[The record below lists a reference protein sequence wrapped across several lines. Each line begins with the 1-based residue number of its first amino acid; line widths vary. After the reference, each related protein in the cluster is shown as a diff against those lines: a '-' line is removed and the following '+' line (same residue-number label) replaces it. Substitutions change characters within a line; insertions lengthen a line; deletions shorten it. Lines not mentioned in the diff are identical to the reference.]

1 MACVYERANRMKKT
15 IFANF
20 NGLHVHVKTA
30 TVTKT
35 ATMQQT
41 ANICKN
47 FAKKCTCLLD
57 IGKFSMVLQVLGRAW
72 SCFTITHNFIY
83 TNAELDRGSIKSS
96 LRYGLSP
103 SYRLTKEQCWTVLD
117 YHVLIYIGY
126 LQYVCFPA
134 LNLSYLST

>member
-30 TVTKT
+30 TITKT

-47 FAKKCTCLLD
+47 SAKNCTCLLE
-57 IGKFSMVLQVLGRAW
+57 IGKYFSAMGASSYIAWAW
-72 SCFTITHNFIY
+72 SCFIIMKPLLKAKEAESLILKITPLINLI
-83 TNAELDRGSIKSS
+83 S
-96 LRYGLSP
+96 LP
-103 SYRLTKEQCWTVLD
+103 SY
-117 YHVLIYIGY
+117 YNLI
-126 LQYVCFPA
+126 
-134 LNLSYLST
+134 LSSFSIRGTIMFMKIDSKRH

>member
-30 TVTKT
+30 TITKT

-57 IGKFSMVLQVLGRAW
+57 IGKFSMVLQVLGWAW
-72 SCFTITHNFIY
+72 SCLKITHNFLYKSRVTRLKIK
-83 TNAELDRGSIKSS
+83 TTPLINFISLD
-96 LRYGLSP
+96 
-103 SYRLTKEQCWTVLD
+103 SY
-117 YHVLIYIGY
+117 
-126 LQYVCFPA
+126 
-134 LNLSYLST
+134 